1 MVRQASSE
9 AVEGKIRCDACP
21 VMCYIAEGKSGAP
34 VFIARD
40 KAHLGAMTGSYF
52 RGDAEADSKIQ
63 DGSISRNRYDPF
75 SATVRKIE
83 VSQ

>member
-1 MVRQASSE
+1 MRPMQERTKQKRRETCLLIKSPPA
-9 AVEGKIRCDACP
+9 A
-21 VMCYIAEGKSGAP
+21 GKSRAL

-63 DGSISRNRYDPF
+63 DGSISRYRYDPF